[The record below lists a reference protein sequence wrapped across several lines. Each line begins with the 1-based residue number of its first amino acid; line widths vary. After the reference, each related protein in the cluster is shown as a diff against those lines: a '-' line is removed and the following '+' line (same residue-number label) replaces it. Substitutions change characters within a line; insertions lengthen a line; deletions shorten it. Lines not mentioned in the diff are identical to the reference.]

1 MQLSWRSCR
10 CRLFAPMR
18 LRLLVQ
24 TSQAK
29 RARFDYDRGPGAA
42 VLSDSPGEF
51 RVNNPFQ
58 KPTDLGSPTTTRVIR
73 TRLHGVDL
81 LFNSRLNKGTAFT
94 EAERDVFG
102 LHGLLPPHV
111 GTLEDQRLRRKRVL
125 DSRDTP
131 FGKYS
136 NMRDLQDNNE
146 TAFYSMIEHYTEELL
161 PIVYTPAVGEGCQ
174 RFSEIWRR
182 PRGLFISYPNR
193 ERIDQIL
200 AEKRYDDVRC
210 IVVSDGERILGLGDQ
225 GAGGMGIPIGK
236 MALYT
241 ALGGIPPEHCLPIL
255 LDAGTDNEKLLHDPI
270 YIGWQHQRVR
280 GQEYDDFVEAFVRAV
295 ERRWPHILLQWEDF
309 AGTNAARLLER
320 YRDRLCTFN
329 DDIQGTAAVT
339 TATLLAAANATGIPI
354 SQQTIAMFGAGSAG
368 IGIIDLI
375 VAAMKEQGLS
385 DEQARNRIYAFN
397 RYGLLVEG
405 ARGIKESQRQLV
417 RKRADIEGW
426 KLEGGE
432 DVSLLDVVRNAKVT
446 VLAGVSAQA
455 GAFTEEVVREMARHT
470 ETPIIFPLS
479 NPTSK
484 AEASPAE
491 ILRWT
496 QGRALVGTGSPF
508 PPVEV
513 DGRTMR
519 VSQVNNSFIF
529 PGLALG
535 ILVSQAR
542 RVTDGMIMAA
552 ARSLAGLSPSR
563 EDKSAPLLP
572 AIGES
577 RRVAMVV
584 SEAVARQAIAEG
596 VAEIEEEA
604 GLPERIREY
613 VWNPVY
619 VPYERIERGRSTDV
633 P

>member
-1 MQLSWRSCR
+1 M
-10 CRLFAPMR
+10 
-18 LRLLVQ
+18 
-24 TSQAK
+24 K
-29 RARFDYDRGPGAA
+29 ARFLVSETLPVPSNQPDGQPDGK
-42 VLSDSPGEF
+42 SPAF
-51 RVNNPFQ
+51 
-58 KPTDLGSPTTTRVIR
+58 R
-73 TRLHGVDL
+73 TRLHGIDL
-81 LFNSRLNKGTAFT
+81 LSNSRLNKGTAFT
-94 EAERDVFG
+94 EHERNVFG
-102 LHGLLPPHV
+102 LHGLLPPHI
-111 GTLEDQRLRRKRVL
+111 GTLEDQRVRRKRVL

-136 NMRDLQDNNE
+136 NMRDLQDNDE
-146 TAFYSMIEHYTEELL
+146 TLFYSMIEHYTDELL

-193 ERIDQIL
+193 HRIDQML
-200 AEKRYDDVRC
+200 ADKRYDDVRC

-270 YIGWQHQRVR
+270 YIGWQHNRVR
-280 GQEYDDFVEAFVRAV
+280 GQQYDDFVEAFVTSV
-295 ERRWPHILLQWEDF
+295 QERWPHILLQWEDF

-339 TATLLAAANATGIPI
+339 TATLLAAVNATGIPL

-368 IGIIDLI
+368 IGIIDLLI
-375 VAAMKEQGLS
+375 AAMKEQGLS
-385 DEQARNRIYAFN
+385 DEQARSRIYAFN

-405 ARGIKESQRQLV
+405 ARGIKDSQIPLV
-417 RKRADIEGW
+417 RKRADIAGW
-426 KLEGGE
+426 NLAGGE
-432 DVSLLDVVRNAKVT
+432 DISLLDVVCNAKVT

-455 GAFTEEVVREMARHT
+455 GAFTEEIVREMARHT
-470 ETPIIFPLS
+470 GRPIIFPLS
-479 NPTSK
+479 NPTSQS
-484 AEASPAE
+484 EATPTD
-491 ILRWT
+491 IMRWT
-496 QGRALVGTGSPF
+496 DGRALVGTGSPF
-508 PPVEV
+508 PPVEI
-513 DGRTMR
+513 DGKQVRI
-519 VSQVNNSFIF
+519 SQVNNSFIF

-552 ARSLAGLSPSR
+552 AKAFAALSPSR
-563 EDKSAPLLP
+563 TDKDAPLLP
-572 AIGES
+572 PIRES
-577 RRVAMVV
+577 RKVGLVV
-584 SEAVARQAIAEG
+584 SEAVARQAITEG
-596 VAEIEEEA
+596 VATIDDA
-604 GLPERIREY
+604 ASLPDRIRAY

-619 VPYERIERGRSTDV
+619 VPYEHTHHGGRSTDV